1 MKNRSKIDPEGVPG
15 RPLGMSGLV
24 LEAPGAWSRH
34 FLRKEWKLIK
44 IWTAFYWSRGRPG
57 DPVGPQKSTK
67 NAPGPENGRSETVLG
82 TIFYRL
88 LPRSPFFSL
97 VSSILA
103 RFCLKKGWKKLACLS
118 RTARFFQTCDP
129 HETLRMAVKIDVL
142 TFCVFAVFVE
152 KTTKNESKI
161 SALATSPQ
169 NLQKVPSGTPFWD
182 PKRTR
187 INFEISKSVPNTK
200 KKRFL
205 APPGT
210 KPKKGQKKT
219 LEP

>member
-1 MKNRSKIDPEGVPG
+1 MGPSWDPKIDKKRSRAWKWTFRDGPRNDFLPIFTSITVFLASFFDFGPI
-15 RPLGMSGLV
+15 L
-24 LEAPGAWSRH
+24 LE
-34 FLRKEWKLIK
+34 KMMK
-44 IWTAFYWSRGRPG
+44 
-57 DPVGPQKSTK
+57 
-67 NAPGPENGRSETVLG
+67 
-82 TIFYRL
+82 
-88 LPRSPFFSL
+88 
-97 VSSILA
+97 
-103 RFCLKKGWKKLACLS
+103 KKLACLS

-161 SALATSPQ
+161 STLATSPK

-187 INFEISKSVPNTK
+187 INFEISKSVPKTK

>member
-1 MKNRSKIDPEGVPG
+1 MDVQRRSSERFSTDFYLDH
-15 RPLGMSGLV
+15 RF
-24 LEAPGAWSRH
+24 SRQ
-34 FLRKEWKLIK
+34 FLRFWPD
-44 IWTAFYWSRGRPG
+44 F
-57 DPVGPQKSTK
+57 
-67 NAPGPENGRSETVLG
+67 
-82 TIFYRL
+82 
-88 LPRSPFFSL
+88 
-97 VSSILA
+97 A
-103 RFCLKKGWKKLACLS
+103 RKKDEEKLACLS

-152 KTTKNESKI
+152 KKTKNESKI
-161 SALATSPQ
+161 STLATSPQ

-187 INFEISKSVPNTK
+187 INFEISKSVPKTK
-200 KKRFL
+200 NMRFL

-219 LEP
+219 LKPQSTPTGRSATYPQNLCICLEI

>member
-1 MKNRSKIDPEGVPG
+1 
-15 RPLGMSGLV
+15 
-24 LEAPGAWSRH
+24 
-34 FLRKEWKLIK
+34 
-44 IWTAFYWSRGRPG
+44 
-57 DPVGPQKSTK
+57 
-67 NAPGPENGRSETVLG
+67 
-82 TIFYRL
+82 
-88 LPRSPFFSL
+88 
-97 VSSILA
+97 
-103 RFCLKKGWKKLACLS
+103 
-118 RTARFFQTCDP
+118 
-129 HETLRMAVKIDVL
+129 MAVKIDVL

-152 KTTKNESKI
+152 KTTKKESKI
-161 SALATSPQ
+161 STLATSPQ

-187 INFEISKSVPNTK
+187 INFEISKSVPKTK